1 VSASYGVPRETVAL
15 TNDYRRIPIA
25 CIPIACIPIACIP
38 IACILIDRIPIDRRK
53 RRAIGAAPCALPARS
68 PKSRCSKS
76 T

>member
-15 TNDYRRIPIA
+15 TNDYRR
-25 CIPIACIPIACIP
+25 IPIACIPIACIP